1 MDAHD
6 LVTLLALFVL
16 ASMAITLGAFAWWNR
31 RRARILEG
39 PLAIATVIAFQERFA
54 GKGVPVNETRLRFTT
69 ATRRTVDVHLLAP
82 RGSTTYAVGQ
92 QVPLRHDPA
101 DPQRFLIVG
110 DDHAHRRARLVVAI
124 AVATDA
130 VLLVLIGLYL
140 AGAIDLRQRP
150 QAVFSSGAANIA
162 SISRRTA

>member
-6 LVTLLALFVL
+6 LVKLLALFVL
-16 ASMAITLGAFAWWNR
+16 ASMAIALGAFAWSNR

-39 PLAIATVIAFQERFA
+39 PLAVATVTGFEQRFA

-69 ATRRTVDVHLLAP
+69 ATRQTVAVHLLAP
-82 RGSTTYAVGQ
+82 RRSRAYAVGQ

-110 DDHAHRRARLVVAI
+110 DDHAHRRARLVVAV

-130 VLLVLIGLYL
+130 ILLVLIGLYL
-140 AGAIDLRQRP
+140 AGAIDLR
-150 QAVFSSGAANIA
+150 
-162 SISRRTA
+162 